1 MTPSG
6 AYASNSALKMKFP
19 VCIKQI
25 YSKRATT
32 NVRNQKFLWHLAG
45 IPLGKLLSYAN
56 ESFVK
61 TFILLQS
68 FMCTSWVKLGLKAS
82 VNDVRFMKDPLT
94 QILLND
100 LIIPSNHSALN
111 NQKNALAVMILTC
124 DGNRYSL

>member
-1 MTPSG
+1 MAPSG
-6 AYASNSALKMKFP
+6 AYAPQSELKVKFP

-32 NVRNQKFLWHLAG
+32 NVRNQKFLWHLVG
-45 IPLGKLLSYAN
+45 IPLGKLLSYTN

-82 VNDVRFMKDPLT
+82 VNDVRFMYDPLT
-94 QILLND
+94 QNLLND
-100 LIIPSNHSALN
+100 
-111 NQKNALAVMILTC
+111 
-124 DGNRYSL
+124 